1 LDGVDDFA
9 NAPDSNSLDL
19 GTFNDDFTIE
29 LFFYVPS
36 LSTSGG
42 QTLVYKN
49 YNYYLFVVFN
59 TSTPDVVSFRVWL
72 DQTNYVTLFHQTNL
86 SVGWHHVAAVFDNE
100 FTTTQD
106 RLMLYLNGNRV
117 AINDSYDWTPG
128 LINSSSPLYVGG
140 INGGAPFNGMTEEIR
155 FSRIV
160 RYSNATYTVPTLPFT
175 LDANTRALWR
185 FNESVGSTSFGDIAN
200 GNTLTGHNG
209 AHIIN
214 P

>member
-1 LDGVDDFA
+1 
-9 NAPDSNSLDL
+9 
-19 GTFNDDFTIE
+19 
-29 LFFYVPS
+29 
-36 LSTSGG
+36 
-42 QTLVYKN
+42 
-49 YNYYLFVVFN
+49 
-59 TSTPDVVSFRVWL
+59 
-72 DQTNYVTLFHQTNL
+72 
-86 SVGWHHVAAVFDNE
+86 
-100 FTTTQD
+100 
-106 RLMLYLNGNRV
+106 MLYLNGNRV